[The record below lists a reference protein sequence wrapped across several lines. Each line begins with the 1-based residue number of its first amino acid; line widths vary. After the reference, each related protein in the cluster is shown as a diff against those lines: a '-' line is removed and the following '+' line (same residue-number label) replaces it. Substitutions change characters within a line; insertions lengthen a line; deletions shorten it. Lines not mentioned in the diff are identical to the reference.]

1 MPPQIGN
8 LNIING
14 CKVTNSGWISSWPS
28 TTWKHKLVC
37 IAIPTRLPS
46 LTLLSGIHNI
56 SFLITTVTVKFI
68 CNRFHVR
75 IIP

>member
-37 IAIPTRLPS
+37 SAFLIAIPTRLPS
-46 LTLLSGIHNI
+46 
-56 SFLITTVTVKFI
+56 
-68 CNRFHVR
+68 
-75 IIP
+75 